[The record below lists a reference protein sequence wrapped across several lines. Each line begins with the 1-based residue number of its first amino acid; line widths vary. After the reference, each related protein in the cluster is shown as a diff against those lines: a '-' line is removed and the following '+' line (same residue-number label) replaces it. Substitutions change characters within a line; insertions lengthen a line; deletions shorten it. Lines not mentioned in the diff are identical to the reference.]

1 MDEGVRLE
9 IACTGQHPVPRVRIP
24 PPPPEYRTLNKMIYL
39 AEFWSF
45 LSPVSFLLNK
55 IITPLSI

>member
-1 MDEGVRLE
+1 
-9 IACTGQHPVPRVRIP
+9 
-24 PPPPEYRTLNKMIYL
+24 MIYL